1 MHAIN
6 KQVKIF
12 QWNILS
18 HPTLFVCSRHPG
30 KGSTRGHGWD
40 HQNVPGTEG
49 RGVGT
54 HRVCVGAVCAEGQGD
69 GRIEDAELAD
79 HLLHAADGAL
89 LVRVCK
95 LDHQAGRGTL
105 GEERIGA
112 SLRREGRLRLTSR
125 VANGTSAPHQINKTS
140 IIYLC
145 ICCTCRSSA

>member
-1 MHAIN
+1 MA
-6 KQVKIF
+6 
-12 QWNILS
+12 
-18 HPTLFVCSRHPG
+18 
-30 KGSTRGHGWD
+30 
-40 HQNVPGTEG
+40 GTEG
-49 RGVGT
+49 RKEGT
-54 HRVCVGAVCAEGQGD
+54 HRVCVGAVCAEGQGN

-125 VANGTSAPHQINKTS
+125 FANGTSTPNKENCVYAVGTG
-140 IIYLC
+140 LLHGR
-145 ICCTCRSSA
+145 TVVVNVKRSFLLLLLILKQ